1 MLEQIERKRTL
12 CMEIRSRQHPQLQ
25 KLLERPP
32 PPPDRSEDR
41 HQDQNQC
48 KQDNL
53 SAHQSWA
60 KNNGAKKVR
69 PPPYPTQTTVFWDTA
84 I

>member
-32 PPPDRSEDR
+32 PPDRNEDR
-41 HQDQNQC
+41 HKDQSQC

-53 SAHQSWA
+53 SALPSWA
-60 KNNGAKKVR
+60 KNNGAKKIR